1 MNIEVYVSRIN
12 IEVYDSR
19 LNIVLICVCNLCK
32 RFRDSEMDTIY
43 RILSAILNLLR
54 IEFKA
59 TLTENNTDGSII
71 INKKG
76 GEGPVQVSFQFTL
89 S

>member
-1 MNIEVYVSRIN
+1 
-12 IEVYDSR
+12 
-19 LNIVLICVCNLCK
+19 
-32 RFRDSEMDTIY
+32 MDTIY

-76 GEGPVQVSFQFTL
+76 GEGPDQVSFQFTL